1 MIRSVVT
8 RSLWGLAL
16 AAFAPPARAAE
27 VPRVA
32 SPLPALTLPAPT
44 GREAIGTI
52 TVDLTIPEREEV
64 FTERAGDTRKV
75 VLQLWY
81 PAARTRHCARAPYM
95 DPVTARTAVD
105 SAGLP
110 SGFQDRIAT
119 HACTGAPP
127 ARHPRRW
134 PVILF
139 SHGLGATRFG
149 YATLFEDLASRG
161 YLVVAIHHTYGSLMT
176 VFADGTAA
184 PWDDSRWRQ
193 DDEEKMM
200 ANLPRNLEEWVADAE
215 SVLAFLGRVDRGDAG
230 SGGETAAF
238 RGRLDL
244 GRLGYAG
251 HSFGGSS
258 ALLAASRDRRI
269 RAAVDL
275 DGRVVDTLKKPVRLA
290 VPTLVLLSQESPRRG
305 DFAPG
310 PRDTVAK
317 IAGANHASFSDSP
330 LLRQAFGLPDT
341 LAQKLAHPIAPL
353 AGIALTRDAL
363 ASFFDCTLRG
373 KERRCGDLR
382 AGLAKVASTTP

>member
-1 MIRSVVT
+1 LRPRPPGRSDRPPAPRERSLSGRRPLRERGARPPDPRPRPLGDGRRPERGGRPGAPGAGGVRADRADAEGVPAPGRRLARRARSQGRGEEMIRSVVT
-8 RSLWGLAL
+8 RGLWGLAL

-27 VPRVA
+27 VPGAA

-64 FTERAGDTRKV
+64 FTERAGDARKV

-161 YLVVAIHHTYGSLMT
+161 
-176 VFADGTAA
+176 
-184 PWDDSRWRQ
+184 
-193 DDEEKMM
+193 
-200 ANLPRNLEEWVADAE
+200 
-215 SVLAFLGRVDRGDAG
+215 
-230 SGGETAAF
+230 
-238 RGRLDL
+238 
-244 GRLGYAG
+244 
-251 HSFGGSS
+251 
-258 ALLAASRDRRI
+258 
-269 RAAVDL
+269 
-275 DGRVVDTLKKPVRLA
+275 
-290 VPTLVLLSQESPRRG
+290 
-305 DFAPG
+305 
-310 PRDTVAK
+310 
-317 IAGANHASFSDSP
+317 
-330 LLRQAFGLPDT
+330 
-341 LAQKLAHPIAPL
+341 
-353 AGIALTRDAL
+353 
-363 ASFFDCTLRG
+363 
-373 KERRCGDLR
+373 
-382 AGLAKVASTTP
+382 